1 MITIV
6 AEATAKPGHEAAV
19 RSALDVCARSSRAE
33 PGNVVYRPL
42 QETDRPARFLVYEVW
57 QDEAAIAAH
66 NETEHF
72 QALIGAVTPLCE
84 HLAIRRMAGFP
95 TA

>member
-6 AEATAKPGHEAAV
+6 AEATAKPGQEVTV
-19 RSALDVCARSSRAE
+19 RTALGACARSSRAE
-33 PGNVVYRPL
+33 PGNVVYQPLEEAERPG
-42 QETDRPARFLVYEVW
+42 RFLVYEIW

-72 QALIGAVTPLCE
+72 RALIGAVKPLCD
-84 HLAIRRMAGFP
+84 HLAIRRMTGVPFA
-95 TA
+95 